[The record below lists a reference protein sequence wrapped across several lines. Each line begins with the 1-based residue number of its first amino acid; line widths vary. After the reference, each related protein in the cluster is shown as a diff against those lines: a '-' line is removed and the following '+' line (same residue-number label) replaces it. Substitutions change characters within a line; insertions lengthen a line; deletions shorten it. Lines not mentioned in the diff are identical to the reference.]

1 LADRNVR
8 AGLLAGAGATL
19 LTALAIAGALALLVM
34 RTGEQKRFM
43 NARGA
48 LCENGKTDACD
59 ALRSACDK
67 RSNEACD
74 ALADAYLAKGP
85 RHDAAEALRLFE
97 EACGH
102 HDLEACS
109 RGGHLAA
116 TGTEIPKDAARA
128 KKLLSHACELGQKD
142 DCTAA
147 AALP

>member
-1 LADRNVR
+1 V
-8 AGLLAGAGATL
+8 LAGAGAIL
-19 LTALAIAGALALLVM
+19 LTALGIAGAIALLRT

-48 LCENGKTDACD
+48 LCQNGKADACD

-67 RSNEACD
+67 RSSEACD

-97 EACGH
+97 EACTH

-109 RGGHLAA
+109 RGGHLALS
-116 TGTEIPKDAARA
+116 GTELAKDAPRA
-128 KKLLSHACELGQKD
+128 KKLLSHACELGQKE

-147 AALP
+147 AAIP